1 MNGSPPQPSRLLKV
15 SAACAKWALGLL
27 AGCCLLL
34 ALAWGALH
42 GWIVPR
48 IADYRPAMERQASR
62 ALGVPVR
69 IGHVTAHDSGLVP
82 SVELQAVELLDPEGH
97 TALRLPRIVVSL
109 SPRALWNRGFD
120 QLFIDSPE
128 LDVRRAADGRIYVA
142 GLDLSSGERGDGS
155 GADWF
160 FRQGEF
166 AIRGGTLRWTDE
178 MRNAPELG
186 LTDVDLVVRNGARS
200 HELRIDATPP
210 GRWGDRFTIMGSF
223 RQPLLSVHPGRW
235 QDWNGELFADFRRV
249 DLKELRRHARLG
261 VEMESGHGAV
271 RAWAD
276 VADGQVVG
284 GTADIAVADV
294 VTRLGEDLAPLGLA
308 SLSGRIGGKWRT
320 NGFDFEARDLQF
332 ITDQGQRWP
341 GGNLSVSWTQGDGKA
356 LAAGELKADRLDLA
370 ALRQLGGRL
379 PLGRP
384 THAALAAYAPE
395 GLVEN
400 VQARWQGDLRAP
412 QKYQAKGRVSGLHVA
427 AGAATR
433 RPDGRVSPGSPGIRN
448 ATLDFDVSEA
458 GGSAKLAMQGGA
470 LEFPG
475 VFEEPVLPFD
485 RLAGDLQWQFAGDRL
500 TVTANGLK
508 FSNADA
514 QGEMQASWHTGD
526 DAAHRYPG
534 LLDLTASLGR
544 ANGARVW
551 RYLPLSL
558 PATARDYVRDSV
570 QQADVTEA
578 RARVKG
584 DLRAFPFAQARSG
597 EFRITAQVRDATY
610 AFAPHVPQRPAAL
623 PWPVLTQLSGQ
634 LVFDRTSMRVE
645 DAQARLNNAPG
656 LRVRAEAAVADLAH
670 TSVDVTG
677 EVRGPLAEALGIVQH
692 SAINALTQEALGRA
706 TATGNTQLQLKLAL
720 PIAQIERSTVLGT
733 VTLANNDVQIT
744 PDTPTLGRAKGTV
757 TFNERGFSLQ
767 GTQARTLGGD
777 VRLEGGTR
785 SGGIDNAVVVRA
797 QGNATAEGLRQAREL
812 GFLARLARHASG
824 GASYAMTLTFRKAVP
839 EILVTSNLQGLA
851 LNLPAPLAKTSD
863 TVLPLRYE
871 NALLRDSATT
881 TGQAD
886 QLSVDLG
893 RIASVSYVRDLAGGE
908 PRVLRGAIALGLA
921 AGETAALPEQGV
933 TANIALGT
941 TDLDAWQQVLNGLSA
956 GSTGAPRGGAAD
968 AGAASGYLPTVLAV
982 RARALTVQGR
992 TLHNLVV
999 GGGREGPLW
1008 RANVDADEM
1017 SGYLEY
1023 REPSGAGAGRVY
1035 GRLARLSIAAAAAS
1049 AVETLLDEQPAS
1061 IPALDVIVND
1071 FDLRGRKLG
1080 RLEIDA
1086 VNRGAGAVQRE
1097 GGVREWRLNKLSLT
1111 TPEAAFTATGNWAAV
1126 DAQGAGPR
1134 SPERRRTVMNFRL
1147 DVGDAGGLLSRF
1159 GMKDIVRAGQ
1169 GRMEGQIAWL
1179 GSPLALDYPSMTGAF
1194 HADIE
1199 RGQFLKAD
1207 PGLAKLLGV
1216 LSLQALPRRL
1226 SLDFRDVFSEG
1237 FAFDFVRGDI
1247 TIQEGIAATNN
1258 LQMKG
1263 VNAAVAMEGKA
1274 DLARETQDLH
1284 VVVVPEIN
1292 AGTASLVAAA
1302 INPAIG
1308 LGTFLA
1314 QMFLRQPL
1322 ARAATQQFQIDG
1334 TWADPRITK
1343 LVRQQPADT
1352 RGASNN

>member
-1 MNGSPPQPSRLLKV
+1 MNDSPPQSSRLLKA
-15 SAACAKWALGLL
+15 SAVCAKWALGLL
-27 AGCCLLL
+27 AGCVLLL

-69 IGHVTAHDSGLVP
+69 IGGVTAQSRGLVP
-82 SVELQAVELLDPEGH
+82 SVELQSVELLDASGH
-97 TALRLPRIVVSL
+97 VALRLPRVVVSL
-109 SPRALWNRGFD
+109 SPASLWNRGFD
-120 QLFIDSPE
+120 QLFIEAPE
-128 LDVRRAADGRIYVA
+128 LDVRRAADGRVFVA

-166 AIRGGTLRWTDE
+166 AIRGGSVRWTDE

-200 HELRIDATPP
+200 HELRMDATPP
-210 GRWGDRFTIMGSF
+210 GRWGDRFTLMGSF
-223 RQPLLSVHPGRW
+223 RQPLLSTHPGRW
-235 QDWNGELFADFRRV
+235 RDWDGQLFADFRRV
-249 DLKELRRHARLG
+249 DLKELRLHARLG
-261 VEMESGHGAV
+261 VDVEGGHGAV

-276 VADGQVVG
+276 VIKGQVVG
-284 GTADIAVADV
+284 GIADVAVADV
-294 VTRLGEDLAPLGLA
+294 VTRLGPDLAPLGLV
-308 SLSGRIGGKWRT
+308 SLSGRVGGKWRPD
-320 NGFDFEARDLQF
+320 GFDFEARDLQF
-332 ITDQGQRWP
+332 LTDQGQRWP
-341 GGNLSVSWTQGDGKA
+341 GGNLSVAWTEAEGKRP
-356 LAAGELKADRLDLA
+356 AAGELKADRLDLA
-370 ALRQLGGRL
+370 TLRQLGGRL

-400 VQARWQGDLRAP
+400 VEARWQGDLRAP
-412 QKYQAKGRVSGLHVA
+412 QKYQARGRVSGLHVA

-433 RPDGRVSPGSPGIRN
+433 RPDGRVTPGTPGIRN
-448 ATLDFDVSEA
+448 AALDFDLTEA
-458 GGSAKLAMQGGA
+458 GGTARLAMQGGA

-475 VFEEPVLPFD
+475 VFEDAVLPFD
-485 RLAGDLQWQFAGDRL
+485 RLGGEVQWEFAGDRL
-500 TVTANGLK
+500 KVDASGVK

-514 QGEMQASWHTGD
+514 QGEMQASWHTGN

-534 LLDLTASLGR
+534 VLDLTATLNR

-558 PATARDYVRDSV
+558 PATARDYVRDAV
-570 QQADVTEA
+570 QQADVTDA

-584 DLRAFPFAQARSG
+584 DLRDFPFTQARSG
-597 EFRITAQVRDATY
+597 EFRITAQVRGANY
-610 AFAPHVPQRPAAL
+610 AFAPHPPQAPGSLA
-623 PWPVLTQLSGQ
+623 WPVLTQLSGH
-634 LVFDRTSMRVE
+634 LVFDRNSMRVE
-645 DAQARLNNAPG
+645 DAQSRLLNAPG
-656 LRVRAEAAVADLAH
+656 LRVRAEAAIPDLQH
-670 TSVDVTG
+670 TNVDVTG
-677 EVRGPLAEALGIVQH
+677 EVRGPLAEALGVVQK
-692 SAINALTQEALGRA
+692 SAVNSLTHEALARA
-706 TATGNTQLQLKLAL
+706 TATGSTQLQLKLAL
-720 PIAQIERSTVLGT
+720 PVSQIERSTVLGT
-733 VTLANNDVQIT
+733 VTLPGNDVQIS
-744 PDTPTLGRAKGTV
+744 PDAPLLARAKGTV
-757 TFNERGFSLQ
+757 TFNERGFALL
-767 GTQARTLGGD
+767 GTQARALGGD

-785 SGGIDNAVVVRA
+785 SGGIDNVVVVRA
-797 QGNATAEGLRQAREL
+797 QGTATAEGLRQAGEL
-812 GFLARLARHASG
+812 GFLSRLARHATGS
-824 GASYAMTLTFRKAVP
+824 AAYAMTLTLRKSVP
-839 EILVTSNLQGLA
+839 EVLVTSNLQGLG
-851 LNLPAPLAKTSD
+851 LNLPAPLAKPAEA
-863 TVLPLRYE
+863 VLPLRYE
-871 NALLRDSATT
+871 NALLRDTATT
-881 TGQAD
+881 SGQAD
-886 QLSVDLG
+886 QLTVDLG
-893 RIASVSYVRDLAGGE
+893 RIASVNYVRDIADGE
-908 PRVLRGAIALGLA
+908 PKVLRGAIALGLA
-921 AGETAALPEQGV
+921 PGETAALPQQGV

-941 TDLDAWQQVLNGLSA
+941 ADLDAWQRVLGGLSSPSA
-956 GSTGAPRGGAAD
+956 TPR
-968 AGAASGYLPTVLAV
+968 AGAAATAPSGNGYLPTVLAV

-992 TLHNLVV
+992 TLHNLVI
-999 GGGREGPLW
+999 GGARDGPLW
-1008 RANVDADEM
+1008 RGNVDADEM
-1017 SGYLEY
+1017 SGYVEY
-1023 REPSGAGAGRVY
+1023 REPSGLFAGRLY
-1035 GRLARLSIAAAAAS
+1035 GRMARLSIAAAAAND
-1049 AVETLLDEQPAS
+1049 VVTLLDEQPAS
-1061 IPALDVIVND
+1061 IPALDVVVDD
-1071 FDLRGRKLG
+1071 FNLRGRKLG

-1111 TPEAAFTATGNWAAV
+1111 TPEAAFTATGNWAAIE
-1126 DAQGAGPR
+1126 APGAGPR
-1134 SPERRRTVMNFRL
+1134 SPERRRTVMDFRL
-1147 DVGDAGGLLSRF
+1147 ELTDAGGLLSRL
-1159 GMKDIVRAGQ
+1159 GMRDVVRAGQ
-1169 GRMEGQIAWL
+1169 GRMEGQVAWL
-1179 GSPLALDYPSMTGAF
+1179 GSPFALDYPSMTGAF
-1194 HADIE
+1194 HVDIE

-1226 SLDFRDVFSEG
+1226 SLDFRDVFSQG

-1263 VNAAVAMEGKA
+1263 VNAAVAMEGRA

-1352 RGASNN
+1352 RGAGNN